1 MLEDHWCRIHGHA
14 RVILR
19 LRLRK
24 LTCWSIFPFPWLYHD
39 PMLFIY
45 AIEMLE
51 TVGFLYSSQ
60 FNVTMIVVDVD
71 KTESGQYIKC
81 MLANLYDNMNFL
93 DFLEHEGDSYY

>member
-1 MLEDHWCRIHGHA
+1 
-14 RVILR
+14 
-19 LRLRK
+19 
-24 LTCWSIFPFPWLYHD
+24 
-39 PMLFIY
+39 
-45 AIEMLE
+45 MLE